1 MPAETLRIG
10 DRVVGD
16 GAPVYVIA
24 EAGVNHNGELGLALE
39 LVDAAADAGADAV
52 KFQTFEPS
60 AIVVAGGRQAA
71 YQRERAAA
79 QDQRAMLDA
88 VALDAAAFER
98 IAGHARDRGVT
109 FLSTPFDERSADVL
123 ERLDVEAFKVGSGE
137 LTNLPFLRSLGA
149 RGRPMLISTGM
160 GTLEEI
166 DAAVTTAGDA
176 GAGEIALLHCVSSY
190 PTPPEQANLRALDTL
205 HERFPGVVIG
215 YSDHCLGLDVS
226 LAAVGRG
233 AHILER
239 HFTLDPSLPG
249 PDHALSL
256 TPEELG
262 DLVARVRVV
271 RSALGDG
278 IKAPQPS
285 ERDVMAVAR
294 RSLVAARDLR
304 SGQRIEAADIAAKR
318 PAGGLTPDRIGELIG
333 RRLARDVPADAQL
346 SENDLAPER

>member
-1 MPAETLRIG
+1 MPADTLRIG
-10 DRVVGD
+10 DRVVGE

-24 EAGVNHNGELGLALE
+24 EAGVNHNGDPGLALD

-52 KFQTFEPS
+52 KFQTFDP
-60 AIVVAGGRQAA
+60 AALVVAGGRQAV

-88 VALDAAAFER
+88 VALAPAEFER
-98 IAGHARDRGVT
+98 IAHHARDRGVT
-109 FLSTPFDERSADVL
+109 FLSTPFDEGSADVL

-166 DAAVTTAGDA
+166 DAAVTTAGAA

-205 HERFPGVVIG
+205 RERFPGVVVG

-239 HFTLDPSLPG
+239 HFTL
-249 PDHALSL
+249 
-256 TPEELG
+256 
-262 DLVARVRVV
+262 
-271 RSALGDG
+271 
-278 IKAPQPS
+278 
-285 ERDVMAVAR
+285 
-294 RSLVAARDLR
+294 
-304 SGQRIEAADIAAKR
+304 
-318 PAGGLTPDRIGELIG
+318 
-333 RRLARDVPADAQL
+333 
-346 SENDLAPER
+346 